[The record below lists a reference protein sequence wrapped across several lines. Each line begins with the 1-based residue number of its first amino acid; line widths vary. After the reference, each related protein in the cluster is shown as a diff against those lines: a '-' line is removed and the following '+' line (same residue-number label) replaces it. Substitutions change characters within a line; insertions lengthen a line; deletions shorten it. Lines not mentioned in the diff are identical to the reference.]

1 MIYYLMICTAT
12 VLFGMQFFFNQSYTR
27 KEGDSLGKA
36 LIFSLLTSLVI
47 GIVMLL
53 LKRGQVEY
61 TWFSLVMASL
71 TAVCCVLFLV
81 FSAVALNRVDLSV
94 FSLYSMMGGMLLPFL
109 AGVLFFDETFTLK
122 KLICILVIAL
132 AVWLSMDLKN
142 TSGKVS
148 GCCLG
153 AFAMNGLVGVIAK
166 WHQSTALPIVSSE
179 GFMLLRSIVMV
190 VICAVALLLWF
201 RKSAKL
207 QSGKAVAGAVIGYG
221 LMEGLGN
228 LLLLIALTQ
237 VNASVQY
244 PMVTGGTILV
254 CAVVD
259 MLRGIKL
266 SRRTV
271 ISCALAFLATLM
283 IM

>member
-47 GIVMLL
+47 GIVMLIM
-53 LKRGQVEY
+53 KRGQVEY

-71 TAVCCVLFLV
+71 TAVCCVLFLI

-109 AGVLFFDETFTLK
+109 AGVLFFDEAFTLK

-166 WHQSTALPIVSSE
+166 WHQSAALPIVSSE

-190 VICAVALLLWF
+190 VICGVVLLWF

-207 QSGKAVAGAVIGYG
+207 QSGKAVAGAVVGYG

-259 MLRGIKL
+259 MIRGIKM
-266 SRRTV
+266 SRRTGV
-271 ISCALAFLATLM
+271 SCALAFLATLM